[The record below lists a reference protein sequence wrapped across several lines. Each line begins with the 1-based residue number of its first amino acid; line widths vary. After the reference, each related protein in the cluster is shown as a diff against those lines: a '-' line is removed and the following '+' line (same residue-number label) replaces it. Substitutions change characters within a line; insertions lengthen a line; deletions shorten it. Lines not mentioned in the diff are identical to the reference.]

1 MQVEYANFVERHE
14 RIEYAARRFA
24 RYLSGKVLDV
34 GCDEAFLKRLRPE
47 LDYTGVDVR
56 GAPDVVLD
64 LEAAER
70 LPFPDAAFDTVVC
83 IDVLE
88 HLDALHRTFD
98 EMVRVM
104 RRYLLLA
111 LPNCWVDARRRIE
124 RGRGAIKHYGL
135 PAERPPDRHKWFF
148 NLSEAADFCRAQ
160 EARHALRVVHRHAL
174 EKPRPWPLRALRR
187 LRYPARS
194 DYLNRYA
201 LSLWVVF
208 EKPA

>member
-34 GCDEAFLKRLRPE
+34 GCHEAVLRRLRPD
-47 LDYTGVDVR
+47 LHYTGVDVR

-64 LEAAER
+64 LETTER

-111 LPNCWVDARRRIE
+111 LPNCWVNARTRIE

-135 PAERPPDRHKWFF
+135 PAEGPSDRHKWFF
-148 NLSEAADFCRAQ
+148 SLSEAADFCRAQ
-160 EARHALRVVHRHAL
+160 EERHPVRVAHMHVL
-174 EKPRPWPLRALRR
+174 EKPRPRLIRALRR
-187 LRYPARS
+187 LGYPARS